1 MEQFS
6 TSHPHSSEKGV
17 EKVATPCLIFFRA
30 GHTTCAGSCTG
41 SRNRRIACV
50 RGVLCTCH
58 NYDMRGLLHWEPEST
73 NRLRQRRPLHMSHG
87 SRGKRS
93 GTRGQGWPL
102 TGTRKTQDPHNG
114 LDVWGV
120 SVWSLWGP
128 EVSCAGHTTGTGQGR
143 FLTENSPKPLDRL
156 INKGQKGMLVQSAA
170 LQNGGNR

>member
-1 MEQFS
+1 MGSAEILCGTVQYKPPPQLGKRGRES
-6 TSHPHSSEKGV
+6 
-17 EKVATPCLIFFRA
+17 
-30 GHTTCAGSCTG
+30 GHAVPDLFP
-41 SRNRRIACV
+41 RWP
-50 RGVLCTCH
+50 
-58 NYDMRGLLHWEPEST
+58 YDMRGLLHWEPEST